1 MSDDLTPGEVRAL
14 FPSAALDIINHYRGA
29 GDAESWGIGDLSAD
43 LVDEFAGRVIETPEG
58 KKRITKTAIR
68 IAIADEWGNTE
79 TTVKDYEYTARYYE
93 LKHRRFDN
101 LTWSHYRQARA
112 AGDLDVSL
120 GYLKEAVE
128 SADDWGGRSMP
139 VRVLAAKMRT
149 NGHTTASTVER
160 LIKLLGGIVKGLL
173 LLEIPDEL
181 RAWLEA
187 MPKEQE

>member
-14 FPSAALDIINHYRGA
+14 FPSAALDIIGHYRGA
-29 GDAESWGIGDLSAD
+29 GDAEAWGIGDLSAD

-68 IAIADEWGNTE
+68 IAIADEWGNTD

-93 LKHRRFDN
+93 LKHRRYDN

-112 AGDLDVSL
+112 AGDLKVSL
-120 GYLKEAVE
+120 GYLREASE
-128 SADDWGGRSMP
+128 SADDWGGRAMP
-139 VRVLAAKMRT
+139 VRVLAAKMKT
-149 NGHTTASTVER
+149 NGHVKASTIER
-160 LIKLLGGIVKGLL
+160 LINVLRNIVGSLLVLD
-173 LLEIPDEL
+173 IPDEL

-187 MPKEQE
+187 MPESRD